1 MIQRIQTIYLIIIV
15 VLQVLAMQFSYLTFE
30 KDGKLFE
37 LHSTGIIGIKT
48 KNQAITEYPK
58 SHNIFI
64 IRVNTNMIIKFR
76 NALLIAPLKISIKIW
91 INENPIYT
99 KAGAHNPVV
108 NIIIL

>member
-48 KNQAITEYPK
+48 KLQIHQFDFALLLMGIIAVILV
-58 SHNIFI
+58 SII
-64 IRVNTNMIIKFR
+64 IR
-76 NALLIAPLKISIKIW
+76 S
-91 INENPIYT
+91 Y
-99 KAGAHNPVV
+99 
-108 NIIIL
+108 